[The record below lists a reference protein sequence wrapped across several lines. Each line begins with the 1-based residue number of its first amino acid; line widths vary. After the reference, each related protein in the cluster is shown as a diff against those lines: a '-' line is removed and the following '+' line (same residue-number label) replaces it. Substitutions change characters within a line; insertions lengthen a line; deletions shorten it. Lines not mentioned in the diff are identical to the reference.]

1 MGMSGVDVYNF
12 LFIYRYRVLFFSNM
26 EDLKKQ
32 LKSQIISALNLQD
45 VKPEDITDDETLFKG
60 GLGLDSIDVLEL
72 IVLMDKEY
80 GITIA
85 DAKDGKTIFATI
97 NSMAEYIQAHRTK

>member
-1 MGMSGVDVYNF
+1 MD
-12 LFIYRYRVLFFSNM
+12 
-26 EDLKKQ
+26 DLKSQ
-32 LKSQIISALNLQD
+32 LKRQIISALNLQD
-45 VKPEDITDDETLFKG
+45 VQPEDITDDETLFKG